1 MSKALNN
8 IDLTAAQRK
17 EVAALLQRYLP
28 DTEVWAYG
36 SRVKFT
42 AKPHSDLDMVAFAS
56 KEQSQAVANLR
67 EAFEESYLPFRVD
80 LFVWDEVPE
89 GFHRNI
95 EEARVVVQKE
105 KKGCELPE
113 GWQRISFSD
122 AVHLNPTVKLTKG
135 NRYPFV
141 DMKSLNPACR
151 EVVPNEMRTF
161 QSGGARFLPKDTLLA
176 RITPCLENGKIARYN
191 PIETNREAFGSTEFI
206 VIRGKDG
213 VTDNDFVYYLTIWP
227 EFRKFAISQMT
238 GSSGRQ
244 RVPVGSLAGF
254 TFNLP
259 PRPQQKAIAH
269 ILGSLDDKIELNRR
283 MNETLEAMAQALF
296 KSWFVDFDPVI
307 DNALAAGNPIP
318 DELKE
323 KACLRRSL
331 GRQAAIRQGLGDEQK
346 SLPDDIRRLFPSEFV
361 YTEEMGWVPKGWE
374 MLSVGEVSSCFD
386 NRRIPLSR
394 KQRERKQPGTIPY
407 YGATSIMDYINE
419 YIFND
424 IFLLIGEDGSVVK
437 EDGSPF
443 TQYIWGQTWV
453 NNHAHVLQGAFGI
466 STEHLML
473 FLQSQNIRSYT
484 TGAVQLKINQK
495 NMNSIPF
502 LFAEHR
508 INKSFASIINPLYKR
523 IRKLSESNKKL
534 YKIQDALLPRLLSGE
549 IRAPNFD
556 SAYGEKK

>member
-1 MSKALNN
+1 MSKAPDN
-8 IDLTAAQRK
+8 IDLTAAERE

-42 AKPHSDLDMVAFAS
+42 ANPHSDLDMVAFAA
-56 KEQSQAVANLR
+56 KEQSLR

-89 GFHRNI
+89 NFHGNI
-95 EEARVVVQKE
+95 EEARVVLQKE
-105 KKGCELPE
+105 KKGCKLPE
-113 GWQRISFSD
+113 GWQSISFSD

-161 QSGGARFLPKDTLLA
+161 QSGGAKFLPKDTLLA

-191 PIETNREAFGSTEFI
+191 PIRTNREAFGSTEFI

-259 PRPQQKAIAH
+259 PLPEQKAIAH

-296 KSWFVDFDPVI
+296 KSWFVNFDPVI
-307 DNALAAGNPIP
+307 DNALATGNAIP

-323 KACLRRSL
+323 R
-331 GRQAAIRQGLGDEQK
+331 AAIRQGLSDEKK
-346 SLPDDIRRLFPSEFV
+346 SLPDDIRRLFPSEFT
-361 YTEEMGWVPKGWE
+361 YAEEMGWIPKGWE
-374 MLSVGEVSSCFD
+374 VGPLRLIATYCSD
-386 NRRIPLSR
+386 RIPTSELTLENYVSTENILAEKKGICTAAKLPTVKTTSSYQSGNVLVSNIR
-394 KQRERKQPGTIPY
+394 PY
-407 YGATSIMDYINE
+407 FKKIWFAEGSGGCS
-419 YIFND
+419 ND
-424 IFLLIGEDGSVVK
+424 ILNFTVK
-437 EDGSPF
+437 ELNTEEYLLNLLWQDTFFDYMMTTAKGSKMPRGDKDA
-443 TQYIWGQTWV
+443 IMNW
-453 NNHAHVLQGAFGI
+453 
-466 STEHLML
+466 
-473 FLQSQNIRSYT
+473 
-484 TGAVQLKINQK
+484 KIV
-495 NMNSIPF
+495 IPPVESRQ
-502 LFAEHR
+502 LFAETVR
-508 INKSFASIINPLYKR
+508 GFYEQI
-523 IRKLSESNKKL
+523 SEN
-534 YKIQDALLPRLLSGE
+534 YKINTVLTQLSDKLLTRLLSGE
-549 IRAPNFD
+549 IRIKQSEQTLGD
-556 SAYGEKK
+556 RS

>member
-1 MSKALNN
+1 MRN
-8 IDLTAAQRK
+8 IGSIEGNKPAA
-17 EVAALLQRYLP
+17 
-28 DTEVWAYG
+28 DNTGVWAYG

-67 EAFEESYLPFRVD
+67 EAFEESYLPFKVG

-95 EEARVVVQKE
+95 EGERVVVQKE
-105 KKGCELPE
+105 KKGYELPE

-135 NRYPFV
+135 NQYPFV

-191 PIETNREAFGSTEFI
+191 PIGTNREAFGSTEFI

-259 PRPQQKAIAH
+259 PLPEQKAIAH

-323 KACLRRSL
+323 R
-331 GRQAAIRQGLGDEQK
+331 AAIRQGLGDDRK
-346 SLPDDIRRLFPSEFV
+346 SLPDDIRRLFPSEFT
-361 YTEEMGWVPKGWE
+361 YTEEMGWIPKGWE
-374 MLSVGEVSSCFD
+374 DHSLS
-386 NRRIPLSR
+386 
-394 KQRERKQPGTIPY
+394 
-407 YGATSIMDYINE
+407 
-419 YIFND
+419 
-424 IFLLIGEDGSVVK
+424 SVVEQQK
-437 EDGSPF
+437 QVVKSDQHVNEIFEHFSLPAFDKAKWPTLERGADIKSNKTAIPSNAILVSKLNPRIDR
-443 TQYIWGQTWV
+443 IWIPKDVG
-453 NNHAHVLQGAFGI
+453 NHRQI
-466 STEHLML
+466 CSTEFLCFKPINGFGLATIEVLFRSDGIREKMASMVTGTSNSHQRVPPKVLMQAEVLLPANIARLFENVTSL
-473 FLQSQNIRSYT
+473 FLAKRQ
-484 TGAVQLKINQK
+484 ANQK
-495 NMNSIPF
+495 ENQT
-502 LFAEHR
+502 LAEMR
-508 INKSFASIINPLYKR
+508 DTLLPKLLSAEIGVEQAKQMFENKS
-523 IRKLSESNKKL
+523 
-534 YKIQDALLPRLLSGE
+534 
-549 IRAPNFD
+549 
-556 SAYGEKK
+556 

>member
-1 MSKALNN
+1 MSQALNN

-42 AKPHSDLDMVAFAS
+42 AKPHSDLDMVAFAA
-56 KEQSQAVANLR
+56 KEQSQAVADLR

-89 GFHRNI
+89 EFRRNI
-95 EEARVVVQKE
+95 EEVRVVVQK
-105 KKGCELPE
+105 KKKEYKLPE

-122 AVHLNPTVKLTKG
+122 AVHLNPTVKLTKE

-141 DMKSLNPACR
+141 DMKSLNPAYR

-191 PIETNREAFGSTEFI
+191 PIGTNREAFGSTEFI

-259 PRPQQKAIAH
+259 PLPEQKAIAH

-307 DNALAAGNPIP
+307 DNALAAGNAIP

-323 KACLRRSL
+323 KA
-331 GRQAAIRQGLGDEQK
+331 AIRQGLDDKRK
-346 SLPDDIRRLFPSEFV
+346 SLPNDIRRLFPSEFA
-361 YTEEMGWVPKGWE
+361 YTEEMGWIPKGWE
-374 MLSVGEVSSCFD
+374 GRLLSSVIEQQKQVIKPDQHVNETFEHFSLPAFDEAKWPTLERGTEIKSNKTAIPRGAILVSKLNPRIERVWIPKDVGDRRQICSIEFLCFKPINGFGLATVEALFRSDRMREKMAPMVTGTSNSHQRVPPKVLMQAKMLLPENIARLF
-386 NRRIPLSR
+386 
-394 KQRERKQPGTIPY
+394 E
-407 YGATSIMDYINE
+407 NE
-419 YIFND
+419 T
-424 IFLLIGEDGSVVK
+424 
-437 EDGSPF
+437 SPF
-443 TQYIWGQTWV
+443 LGKRQVNRKENQT
-453 NNHAHVLQGAFGI
+453 
-466 STEHLML
+466 
-473 FLQSQNIRSYT
+473 
-484 TGAVQLKINQK
+484 
-495 NMNSIPF
+495 
-502 LFAEHR
+502 
-508 INKSFASIINPLYKR
+508 
-523 IRKLSESNKKL
+523 LSGFR
-534 YKIQDALLPRLLSGE
+534 DTLLPKLLSGE
-549 IRAPNFD
+549 IFVTGPGK
-556 SAYGEKK
+556 SQGGL

>member
-17 EVAALLQRYLP
+17 EVAALLKRYLP

-89 GFHRNI
+89 EFRKNI

-105 KKGCELPE
+105 KTGCELPKE
-113 GWQRISFSD
+113 WQRISFSD

-191 PIETNREAFGSTEFI
+191 PIGTNREAFGSTEFI

-213 VTDNDFVYYLTIWP
+213 VTDNNFVYYLTIWP

-259 PRPQQKAIAH
+259 PLSEQKAIVQ

-307 DNALAAGNPIP
+307 DNALAAGNPVP

-323 KACLRRSL
+323 KA
-331 GRQAAIRQGLGDEQK
+331 AIRQALGDKRK
-346 SLPDDIRRLFPSEFV
+346 SLPNDIRRFFPSEFA
-361 YTEEMGWVPKGWE
+361 YTEEMGWIPKGWKTQTIDSIIE
-374 MLSVGEVSSCFD
+374 IDPAVNLSKNTVAPFVDMKALPLKGYSVTAINKKPYAGGAKFQNGDVLVARITPCLENGKTAIVDFLDSGQVGFGSTEFIVLRGKAHISTPFVAC
-386 NRRIPLSR
+386 LSR
-394 KQRERKQPGTIPY
+394 NAEFREHCIKSMVGSSGRQRVQKDCFSNFYLSLPEKD
-407 YGATSIMDYINE
+407 MLLKK
-419 YIFND
+419 F
-424 IFLLIGEDGSVVK
+424 FLLTEK
-437 EDGSPF
+437 NFE
-443 TQYIWGQTWV
+443 Q
-453 NNHAHVLQGAFGI
+453 AHKFSKQSRLLADLRD
-466 STEHLML
+466 TL
-473 FLQSQNIRSYT
+473 FPN
-484 TGAVQLKINQK
+484 
-495 NMNSIPF
+495 
-502 LFAEHR
+502 
-508 INKSFASIINPLYKR
+508 
-523 IRKLSESNKKL
+523 
-534 YKIQDALLPRLLSGE
+534 LLSGE
-549 IRAPNFD
+549 IDVSILSTTEETA
-556 SAYGEKK
+556 